1 MNDREMKELLELTRD
16 NNKLL
21 RKMRRHAIFG
31 NITRLIYWAI
41 IFGVPVFLYYYFIQ
55 PQLGGIIDTY
65 DTVKTGAESVQN
77 IGRQA
82 DGLGGI
88 LEQFGSIGR

>member
-31 NITRLIYWAI
+31 NVTRLIYWAV
-41 IFGVPVFLYYYFIQ
+41 IFGVPVIIYYYFIQ
-55 PQLGGIIDTY
+55 PQLGNIVGTY
-65 DTVKTGAESVQN
+65 DSVKGGAE
-77 IGRQA
+77 
-82 DGLGGI
+82 GLGG
-88 LEQFGSIGR
+88 LLDQFGGIGR

>member
-31 NITRLIYWAI
+31 NVTRMIYWAI
-41 IFGVPVFLYYYFIQ
+41 ILGVPVALYYYYIQ
-55 PQLGGIIDTY
+55 PHTGQIVDTY
-65 DTVKTGAESVQN
+65 DTVKGSTEGFSGLLEKLG
-77 IGRQA
+77 IGR
-82 DGLGGI
+82 
-88 LEQFGSIGR
+88 

>member
-31 NITRLIYWAI
+31 NVTRLIYWAI
-41 IFGVPVFLYYYFIQ
+41 IFGVPVVLYYYFLQ
-55 PQLGGIIDTY
+55 PYLGDLMNTY
-65 DTVKTGAESVQN
+65 DSVKGGAESIQN
-77 IGRQA
+77 IGNQA
-82 DGLGGI
+82 EGLGGL
-88 LEQFGSIGR
+88 LEQFGIGR